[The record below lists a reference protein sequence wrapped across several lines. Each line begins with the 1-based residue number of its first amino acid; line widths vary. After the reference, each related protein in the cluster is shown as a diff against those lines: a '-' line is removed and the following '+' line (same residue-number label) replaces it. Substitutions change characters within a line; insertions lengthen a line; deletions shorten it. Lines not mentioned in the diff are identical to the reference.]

1 MLLIFA
7 WMACTGSTK
16 ESTTDDSAVQ
26 DDSSSTDDSGG
37 GSDVLSFEN
46 CATNIASDVPE
57 FYQKYFLC
65 STISMD
71 NGDVVIVTQNL
82 PPYKTYYYGEGHPNY
97 AEWDDRGGAYHPNPS
112 TLAAGTISV
121 RVPSSPVSKGLT
133 IDDSIVDLQAQTS
146 NEEYNLGPAG
156 ISPDS
161 VAMFNS
167 VAAPGDDILQEEFTF
182 DEWGAHPAGTQY
194 HHHGAN
200 AGALAA
206 LQYSGLVSSTTP
218 GSSEPEVYGVMC
230 DGTVLLGCLELDGST
245 VSGSLDAQNGHVG
258 DIKEGSTTHFVN
270 RYHIHMC
277 ADLGHYGL
285 APEIQ
290 AYEDCGI
297 VRSR

>member
-1 MLLIFA
+1 MLILLS
-7 WMACTGSTK
+7 WMACTGTSKDST
-16 ESTTDDSAVQ
+16 TTDDSAVQ
-26 DDSSSTDDSGG
+26 ESNTTDDSGS
-37 GSDVLSFEN
+37 SDVRSFEN
-46 CATNIASDVPE
+46 CGTSVAEDVPD
-57 FYQKYFLC
+57 FYKKYFLC
-65 STISMD
+65 STITVD
-71 NGDVVIVTQNL
+71 NGDVVITTENL
-82 PPYKTYYYGEGHPNY
+82 PPYKTYYYGEGNPNY

-121 RVPSSPVSKGLT
+121 RVPSNPTSKGLT
-133 IDDSIVDLQAQTS
+133 IDSSIVDLEAQTS
-146 NEEYNLGPAG
+146 SEEFNLGPAG
-156 ISPDS
+156 VCTDS

-182 DEWGAHPAGTQY
+182 DEWGSHPAGTEY

-200 AGALAA
+200 AGSLAA

-218 GSSEPEVYGVMC
+218 GSTEPEVYGVMC

-258 DIKEGSTTHFVN
+258 DIKDSSATYFTG

-277 ADLGHYGL
+277 ASLGHYGL
-285 APEIQ
+285 SPEIQ

-297 VRSR
+297 VR

>member
-16 ESTTDDSAVQ
+16 ESTTDDSGGQ
-26 DDSSSTDDSGG
+26 DSSSTDDSGS
-37 GSDVLSFEN
+37 SDVRSFEN
-46 CATNIASDVPE
+46 CGTSVADDVPE

-71 NGDVVIVTQNL
+71 NGDVVVVTQNL
-82 PPYKTYYYGEGHPNY
+82 PPYKTYYYGEGNPNY

-112 TLAAGTISV
+112 TLAAGTISM
-121 RVPSSPVSKGLT
+121 RVPSNPVSKGLT
-133 IDDSIVDLQAQTS
+133 INDSLVDLQAETS
-146 NEEYNLGPAG
+146 DEEYNLGPAG
-156 ISPDS
+156 VSPDS

-182 DEWGAHPAGTQY
+182 DEWGSHPAGTEY

-206 LQYSGLVSSTTP
+206 LQYSGLVSSITP
-218 GSSEPEVYGVMC
+218 GSSEPEVYGIMC

-258 DIKEGSTTHFVN
+258 DIKEGSTTHFSG

-285 APEIQ
+285 SPEIQ
-290 AYEDCGI
+290 AYQDCGI
-297 VRSR
+297 ARGR